1 MQELKDIR
9 DRILPMM
16 EVAAEQ
22 YQGRVPAGYPMIVD
36 EVDRGTVGLELD
48 PSFALYITEDSEGL
62 SAEIYRRLSRT
73 DNRANAGR
81 QKYGGA
87 PLSDRRPLAA
97 DVDDQTLR
105 NLIAELKNYLNY
117 QPGYLYLSDD

>member
-22 YQGRVPAGYPMIVD
+22 YKGRVPAGYPMIVD
-36 EVDRGTVGLELD
+36 EVSRGTVGLELD
-48 PSFALYITEDSEGL
+48 PNFALYITEDSGGL
-62 SAEIYRRLSRT
+62 SAEVYRRLSRT
-73 DNRANAGR
+73 DNRSTAGR

-105 NLIAELKNYLNY
+105 NLIAELKNYLNV

>member
-1 MQELKDIR
+1 MQELQGIR

-16 EVAAEQ
+16 EHAAEQ
-22 YQGRVPAGYPMIVD
+22 YRDRVAPGYPVIVD
-36 EVDRGTVGLELD
+36 EVDRGTVGIELD
-48 PSFALYITEDSEGL
+48 PNFALYITSDGQGL
-62 SAEIYRRLSRT
+62 SAEVYRRLSRT

-87 PLSDRRPLAA
+87 PLSDRRPLPA

-105 NLIAELKNYLNY
+105 NLIAELKNYLNG
-117 QPGYLYLSDD
+117 QPGYLYISED